1 MDALPR
7 RRALGLAGDVPVPV
21 SLEAGR
27 MRLSVNE
34 LSSLEPDDVLLP
46 ETYPAREGRVTLRLC
61 ATSRSLAFACSLAEG
76 CATILSV
83 LNPEEGPMSD
93 ENNTAAG
100 AAPSEG
106 VDTGELEVTLTF
118 ELERRL
124 MTVRDVETLAPA
136 TVGWRCARPGH
147 AVRQRKIRRQGAPCG
162 RTGRSAYRSSASARW
177 ERGQTGVNPLYFIVG
192 MALLGLVCFFL
203 MMVTSYVKIVVVT
216 SLVRNALGVQQ
227 VPPAMVMNGL
237 AIILSL
243 FIMAPM
249 MMSTM
254 DIAEKLQIS
263 AEPSPKEVI
272 GIVDKLSPPLRKFL
286 SDNTED
292 GVLRAFMST
301 AKRIWPKEQHDQIS
315 KDNMLILVPAFTI
328 SELTKAFQVGFLLY
342 LPFIAIDLI
351 ISNILLA
358 MGMMMVSPM
367 TISLPFKLLLFVT
380 LDGWLKISQGL
391 LLSYK

>member
-1 MDALPR
+1 M
-7 RRALGLAGDVPVPV
+7 
-21 SLEAGR
+21 
-27 MRLSVNE
+27 
-34 LSSLEPDDVLLP
+34 
-46 ETYPAREGRVTLRLC
+46 
-61 ATSRSLAFACSLAEG
+61 
-76 CATILSV
+76 
-83 LNPEEGPMSD
+83 
-93 ENNTAAG
+93 
-100 AAPSEG
+100 
-106 VDTGELEVTLTF
+106 
-118 ELERRL
+118 
-124 MTVRDVETLAPA
+124 
-136 TVGWRCARPGH
+136 
-147 AVRQRKIRRQGAPCG
+147 
-162 RTGRSAYRSSASARW
+162 
-177 ERGQTGVNPLYFIVG
+177 TGVNPLYFIAG
-192 MALLGLVCFFL
+192 MAFLGLAPFFL

-249 MMSTM
+249 MTSTM
-254 DIAEKLQIS
+254 KIVEKITIGPD
-263 AEPSPKEVI
+263 PSPIEVLGVI
-272 GIVDKLSPPLRKFL
+272 DKASPPLRKFL
-286 SDNTED
+286 SDNTD
-292 GVLRAFMST
+292 DAVLRAFMGT
-301 AKRIWPKEQHDQIS
+301 AKRIWPKEQHDRIT
-315 KDNMLILVPAFTI
+315 KDNLLILVPAFTI

>member
-1 MDALPR
+1 M
-7 RRALGLAGDVPVPV
+7 
-21 SLEAGR
+21 
-27 MRLSVNE
+27 
-34 LSSLEPDDVLLP
+34 
-46 ETYPAREGRVTLRLC
+46 
-61 ATSRSLAFACSLAEG
+61 
-76 CATILSV
+76 
-83 LNPEEGPMSD
+83 
-93 ENNTAAG
+93 
-100 AAPSEG
+100 
-106 VDTGELEVTLTF
+106 
-118 ELERRL
+118 
-124 MTVRDVETLAPA
+124 
-136 TVGWRCARPGH
+136 
-147 AVRQRKIRRQGAPCG
+147 
-162 RTGRSAYRSSASARW
+162 
-177 ERGQTGVNPLYFIVG
+177 TGVNPLYFIVG
-192 MALLGLVCFFL
+192 MALLGLAPFFL

-328 SELTKAFQVGFLLY
+328 SELTKAFQV
-342 LPFIAIDLI
+342 PFIAIDLI

>member
-1 MDALPR
+1 M
-7 RRALGLAGDVPVPV
+7 
-21 SLEAGR
+21 
-27 MRLSVNE
+27 
-34 LSSLEPDDVLLP
+34 
-46 ETYPAREGRVTLRLC
+46 
-61 ATSRSLAFACSLAEG
+61 
-76 CATILSV
+76 
-83 LNPEEGPMSD
+83 
-93 ENNTAAG
+93 
-100 AAPSEG
+100 
-106 VDTGELEVTLTF
+106 
-118 ELERRL
+118 
-124 MTVRDVETLAPA
+124 
-136 TVGWRCARPGH
+136 
-147 AVRQRKIRRQGAPCG
+147 
-162 RTGRSAYRSSASARW
+162 
-177 ERGQTGVNPLYFIVG
+177 TGVNPLYFIVG
-192 MALLGLVCFFL
+192 MALLGLAPFFL

-263 AEPSPKEVI
+263 AEPSPKEVIELTGEKLI